1 MPRESRRL
9 INIHTVSLLKTVIF
23 LTVKWISV
31 TESTVESKLNMCVIQ
46 LSTNKL
52 NIVTFFLLIF
62 FHVFCIN
69 VDKHLKAIL
78 YYALLQNIAYCS
90 VSISYRVCLLSG
102 YGFM

>member
-9 INIHTVSLLKTVIF
+9 INIHTVSLLKTVVF

-46 LSTNKL
+46 LSTNKQ
-52 NIVTFFLLIF
+52 NIVIFFLLIF

-78 YYALLQNIAYCS
+78 NYALLQNIAHCS